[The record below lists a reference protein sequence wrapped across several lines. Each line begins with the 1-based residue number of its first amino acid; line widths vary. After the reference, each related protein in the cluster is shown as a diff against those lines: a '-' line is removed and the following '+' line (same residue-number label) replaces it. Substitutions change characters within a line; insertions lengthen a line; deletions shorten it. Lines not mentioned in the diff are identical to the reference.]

1 MMSLVVGL
9 SLLCLL
15 FQTPVTTT
23 VVDAPELH
31 RRFRDY
37 VMDHFPTNSRWS
49 QEWHR
54 RRQLQQLS
62 FDDDDFDNSVN
73 PCNSELIQF
82 QLKNLLEMDE
92 TLIDQ
97 FIEHQ
102 LESYLLL
109 YKLYIDNNEEGEY
122 FGSNGEYNEIVLNR
136 MEQLEAFW
144 SARQSDAVSGVTLL
158 GAHGTELDSTDNL
171 VALCFVLLQAV
182 GEDATDQDCM
192 DWATFIESIIVEL
205 PGEFSNPLLSLNAFA
220 FLEPEVGDLPAI
232 VVGDGI
238 IEFLEYASI
247 DTDLGIDFVVGHEY
261 IHILQ
266 AAHGLY
272 TTVTT
277 DDDSSSTELLEQSE
291 LMADALSAYYLAHGQ
306 GDNLSV
312 AETNHV
318 SWHARNLGDAFAS
331 NEEYSAIHGTPGQ
344 RECAALWG
352 AQLARLEDPD
362 VLTTLT
368 ALAGQFVAAYPEIY
382 DGSSSACSGLTTD
395 VDCSAAAAEPAD
407 ESDDG
412 VDNSTGSSTG
422 TNQTVSDPVVDTS
435 SGDNM
440 ANTTGKAP
448 DDEQGD
454 GTMDGTRESRA
465 TTFPVPNVV
474 ILMVLGLFWMT

>member
-9 SLLCLL
+9 SLLFLL
-15 FQTPVTTT
+15 FQTSLTTT

-31 RRFRDY
+31 LRFRDY
-37 VMDHFPTNSRWS
+37 VMDHFPTSSRWS

-54 RRQLQQLS
+54 RRQLQPSS
-62 FDDDDFDNSVN
+62 FDDDVFDDSIN
-73 PCNSELIQF
+73 PCNSELFQF

-92 TLIDQ
+92 TSLDQ
-97 FIEHQ
+97 FIEYQ
-102 LESYLLL
+102 LESYLVL
-109 YKLYIDNNEEGEY
+109 YKLNIDNNEEGEY

-136 MEQLEAFW
+136 MEQIEAFW

-171 VALCFVLLQAV
+171 MALCFFLLQAV
-182 GEDATDQDCM
+182 GEEATDQDCM
-192 DWATFIESIIVEL
+192 EWATFIESIIVEL
-205 PGEFSNPLLSLNAFA
+205 PGGFSNPLLSLNAFA
-220 FLEPEVGDLPAI
+220 FIEPEVGDLPAI

-247 DTDLGIDFVVGHEY
+247 DTDLGIDFVMGHEY

-272 TTVTT
+272 STITT
-277 DDDSSSTELLEQSE
+277 DDDSPSTELLEQSE
-291 LMADALSAYYLAHGQ
+291 LMADALSAYYLAHEQ

-318 SWHARNLGDAFAS
+318 SSHARTLGDAVAS
-331 NEEYSAIHGTPGQ
+331 NEDYSSAFHGTPGQ

-362 VLTTLT
+362 VLTTFT
-368 ALAGQFVAAYPEIY
+368 ALAGQFVAAYPSIY

-395 VDCSAAAAEPAD
+395 VDCSAPAADAVV

-412 VDNSTGSSTG
+412 VDNSSDSNTG
-422 TNQTVSDPVVDTS
+422 TDPVVDTS
-435 SGDNM
+435 NSGDNNM
-440 ANTTGKAP
+440 ANTTGKA

-454 GTMDGTRESRA
+454 GAMNVTRESRA
-465 TTFPVPNVV
+465 TTLPVPNVV
-474 ILMVLGLFWMT
+474 ILMVLVLFWMT